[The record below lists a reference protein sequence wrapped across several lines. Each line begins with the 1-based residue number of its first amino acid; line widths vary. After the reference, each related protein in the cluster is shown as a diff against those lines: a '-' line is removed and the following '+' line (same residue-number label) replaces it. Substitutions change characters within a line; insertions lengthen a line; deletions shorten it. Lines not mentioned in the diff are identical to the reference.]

1 MIDRR
6 GVRILIADDHV
17 LFRMG
22 LILALRSLGFDAL
35 DEAGDG
41 TEALRMMRRTP
52 YHIALLDL
60 RMPGLDG
67 LKVAEAR
74 IGEPRDD
81 PVPHFILLS
90 TYSEPAIGQEAE
102 RLGFASVLGKD
113 VEPHQLAE
121 LIDGLVAGQP
131 ARRITSPDRMPE
143 LSARELDVLRGLASG
158 ASVRVIADDLG
169 VGTETV
175 KAHVANLYG
184 KLGVRDRVS
193 AVLQGQRF
201 GWLVLDE
208 LRAGDRDA

>member
-1 MIDRR
+1 MIDRS
-6 GVRILIADDHV
+6 GVRILIADDHL

-22 LILALRSLGFDAL
+22 LVLALRSLGFAEL

-41 TEALRMMRRTP
+41 TAALRMLRRTA
-52 YHIALLDL
+52 YHVALLDL

-74 IGEPRDD
+74 IGEPCGD
-81 PVPHFILLS
+81 PAPHFILLS
-90 TYSEPAIGQEAE
+90 TYNEPAIGQEAE
-102 RLGFASVLGKD
+102 RLGFAAVLGKD
-113 VEPHQLAE
+113 VEPQQLAA
-121 LIDGLVAGQP
+121 LIDSLVAGNS
-131 ARRITSPDRMPE
+131 ARRIAAPDGMPE

-169 VGTETV
+169 LGTETV

-201 GWLVLDE
+201 GWLVLDK
-208 LRAGDRDA
+208 LRAGDRDT